1 MKINLIIVI
10 LWILFIFVLLSILA
24 SLYVKVSEGQ
34 EKLNLCTEN
43 NGITRTNLIFGEDC
57 VNESGIY
64 VIVKLNDEWRMIK

>member
-10 LWILFIFVLLSILA
+10 LWILFIFVLLSTLA